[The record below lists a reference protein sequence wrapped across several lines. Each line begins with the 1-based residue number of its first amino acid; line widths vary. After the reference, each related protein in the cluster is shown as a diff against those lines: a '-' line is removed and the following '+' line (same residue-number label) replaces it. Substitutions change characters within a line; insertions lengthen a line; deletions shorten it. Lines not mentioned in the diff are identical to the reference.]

1 MTDAVNNIPVMVT
14 IKPVSFLLIM
24 CIILITISSDEEM
37 TAVLKSR
44 WWDSW
49 LIVQKDSSP
58 SCFSHHKLHYV

>member
-44 WWDSW
+44 
-49 LIVQKDSSP
+49 
-58 SCFSHHKLHYV
+58 